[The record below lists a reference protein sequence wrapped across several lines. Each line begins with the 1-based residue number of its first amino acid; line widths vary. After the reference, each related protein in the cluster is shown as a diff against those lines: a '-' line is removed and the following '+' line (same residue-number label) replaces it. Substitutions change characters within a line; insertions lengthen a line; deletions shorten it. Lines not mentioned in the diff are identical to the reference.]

1 MPRRMKPQ
9 VNLSE
14 NKIPE
19 CSRTTLCE
27 AINTTKLNESPAFKE
42 LCGKLRELNR
52 CMLFSKKTIGTVRD
66 MMIEDGKLEYY
77 INDLITLYAYIAMD
91 ITCTATSITGVY
103 RRLYSSYIL
112 SDIKDIGM
120 PSHNLVEKGPDPLY
134 ELLAGICCHNP
145 LNLK

>member
-1 MPRRMKPQ
+1 MPRRMKPR
-9 VNLSE
+9 VNLAE

-27 AINTTKLNESPAFKE
+27 AINATKLNESPAFKE

-77 INDLITLYAYIAMD
+77 LNDLITLYAHISMD
-91 ITCTATSITGVY
+91 ITHTATSITEVY
-103 RRLYSSYIL
+103 ERLYSSYIL
-112 SDIKDIGM
+112 SDIKDVAM
-120 PSHNLVEKGPDPLY
+120 PGCSSAGKQPDTLY